1 MRPNGQLVNTL
12 RVHVPL
18 DFIFDGF
25 NHGGGFGAMASYS
38 FSVSI
43 LEMISILDILH
54 LPFILFG
61 IWTGGD
67 FVRCELPVF
76 PVMAT

>member
-1 MRPNGQLVNTL
+1 MAAASA
-12 RVHVPL
+12 
-18 DFIFDGF
+18 
-25 NHGGGFGAMASYS
+25 AMASYS